1 LSSSVR
7 IFAPATV
14 ANVAC
19 GYDIMG
25 FAVHE
30 PGDEVEMV
38 LHETG
43 DVAITDILGDNGK
56 LPRRADQNTV
66 GIVVQ
71 HYLSALNLSYGAS
84 ITLHKNMPLG
94 SGLGSSASSAVAGL
108 FAINELVRQV
118 QPEKA
123 MSRKELLPIAME
135 GERLACGAAHADNV
149 APSLMGGF
157 VLVRSYHPL
166 DVIQINTPAELY
178 CTLIHPHL
186 EVNTKDARN
195 LLKKNLPLEDAIKQW
210 GNTAGLIAGLLQ
222 EDYELI
228 GRSIEDVIVEP
239 VRSILIPGYDTVKEA
254 ALEAGALGCGISGS
268 GPSMFALSRGK
279 ARAEAIATAMQQ
291 AFKQL
296 SIDGEVYVS
305 AINSQGPQIKN

>member
-1 LSSSVR
+1 MSSRVR

-43 DVAITDILGDNGK
+43 DVTITDIFGDKGK
-56 LPRRADQNTV
+56 LPRQADRNTV

-71 HYLSALNLSYGAS
+71 HYLSALNLPYGAS

-108 FAINELVRQV
+108 FAINELIRQV

-166 DVIQINTPAELY
+166 DVIQINTPDELY

-195 LLKKNLPLEDAIKQW
+195 LLKKNLPMEDAIKQW

-222 EDYELI
+222 ADYELI

-239 VRSILIPGYDTVKEA
+239 VRSILIPGYDTVKAA
-254 ALEAGALGCGISGS
+254 ALAAGALGCGISGS

-279 ARAEAIATAMQQ
+279 ARAEAVATAMQQ